1 MLRRPPRSTGTDT
14 LFPDTPLFR
23 SIEAVIA
30 PTTDFSRPEKF
41 EPLPGGATTS
51 QQAVNANAF
60 SHSSA
65 NMSFKRELDFKIGNG
80 LFRRLWVTS
89 PSSTT
94 SADGLGPLFNA
105 RSCQRCHLKDGR
117 GHPPTSADDSAR
129 SEEHT
134 SELKALMSLS

>member
-1 MLRRPPRSTGTDT
+1 MRISDWSSDVCSSDLKAAGFACVLLAVGPAALAAGPTAEQR
-14 LFPDTPLFR
+14 TPEER
-23 SIEAVIA
+23 ARIEAVIA

-65 NMSFKRELDFKIGNG
+65 NMSFKRELDFKIGN
-80 LFRRLWVTS
+80 
-89 PSSTT
+89 
-94 SADGLGPLFNA
+94 
-105 RSCQRCHLKDGR
+105 
-117 GHPPTSADDSAR
+117 R

-134 SELKALMSLS
+134 SELQLLMRSSYAVFCFKK

>member
-65 NMSFKRELDFKIGNG
+65 NMSFKRELDFKIRNG

-105 RSCQRCHLKDGR
+105 RSCQRCHLKEDR
-117 GHPPTSADDSAR
+117 KSTRLNSSH
-129 SEEHT
+129 
-134 SELKALMSLS
+134 